1 MFAKYIPLLKGVL
14 VVASFVAAV
23 SCVGEPELETPQKPT
38 LRTKIINTCD
48 GAVSGRMVVYVD
60 DSTANEWLAS
70 AEPTRATAACLGAAA
85 EELCVEHIRPVFN
98 LAVNGDV
105 KRERGMHRWFVV
117 EFTQECDV
125 EVAARHLASI
135 SSVERVEYVKR
146 VVRPEV
152 NVVPCNEVPATRS
165 EVSYPFD
172 DPMLP
177 LQWALNNRGD
187 KTIFSTAVA
196 GEDINA
202 FAAWKYTAGNNQV
215 VVAVMDEGVKYTHPD
230 LAANMWTNNAEL
242 NGAEGVDDDKNG
254 IVDDIYGVNCVDFA
268 TSGKLSG
275 NISWA
280 EGVWKTDSKG
290 RSYYDGDTGHGT
302 HVAGTVAAVNNNG
315 VGVAGVAGGSGNG
328 DGVRI
333 MSIQIFDGDGNS
345 SYHTNA
351 RGIEYAA
358 DHGACILQCSWG
370 YPLSENAKMSDS
382 DYEMMGGGAELAA
395 LRYFVSQS
403 GCSTMD
409 GNVVIFAAG
418 NEGKSTADYP
428 GAYNEFIAV
437 TAYAPDGLPTSYT
450 NYKEGCN
457 VSAPGGDWWVTDIY
471 GNYTSNGC
479 VLSTIPSETIDP
491 LTGSPYGEDYGYM
504 QGTSMA
510 CPHVSGIAALVVS
523 YALEN
528 GIKMTNT
535 QLYDI
540 LTSAVRD
547 IDSKLTGTRSY
558 GISRSFTLDPYKGN
572 MGTGKLDALMAIQ
585 SVRGTI
591 CVPAIVG
598 EEVVLDPSMLIGDGS
613 VKINVTGSTDTF
625 KMSQET
631 KERLGIDKVDT
642 FGGKVYF
649 TPKNTGIGMV
659 TIKYIAGG
667 KTVGGG
673 NTTGGKLME
682 KDVVVVV
689 RDVNDN
695 GGWM

>member
-1 MFAKYIPLLKGVL
+1 MNKGRILLFAL
-14 VVASFVAAV
+14 VALFAV
-23 SCVGEPELETPQKPT
+23 SCVEDPTAEPQSHGVQSIAK
-38 LRTKIINTCD
+38 KIINTSED
-48 GAVSGRMVVYVD
+48 AVAGQLILYVNEETADSWSTAESVTRSGSATLDAVSREFGVT
-60 DSTANEWLAS
+60 SIN
-70 AEPTRATAACLGAAA
+70 
-85 EELCVEHIRPVFN
+85 PVFN
-98 LAVNGDV
+98 MNINGDV
-105 KRERGMHRWFVV
+105 KRAQGLHRWFVV
-117 EFTQECDV
+117 YFDEDANV
-125 EVAARHLASI
+125 ETVAQKFAEMKEI
-135 SSVERVEYVKR
+135 KRVEYATLLKR
-146 VVRPEV
+146 PQISA
-152 NVVPCNEVPATRS
+152 VPAEERVATRAS
-165 EVSYPFD
+165 EDMPYN
-172 DPMLP
+172 DPMLE
-177 LQWALNNRGD
+177 LQWHYDNQGLKAIYETS
-187 KTIFSTAVA
+187 KK

-254 IVDDIYGVNCVDFA
+254 IVDDIYGVNCVDYA

-358 DHGACILQCSWG
+358 DNGACILQCSWG

-457 VSAPGGDWWVTDIY
+457 VSAPGGDWWVTDLY
-471 GNYTSNGC
+471 GNYTSTGC
-479 VLSTIPSETIDP
+479 VLSTIPAETIDP
-491 LTGSPYGEDYGYM
+491 LTGSPYGQDYGYM

-547 IDSKLTGTRSY
+547 IDSKLTGTRTY

-625 KMSQET
+625 KMPQET

-649 TPKNTGIGMV
+649 TPKNAGIGMV